1 MPENIYNTSA
11 PVLVTGA
18 TGYVAGWLVKRLLDE
33 GFTVHA
39 TVRNPDNADKLK
51 YLNSLADS
59 APGSIKYF
67 KADLLS
73 EGAFAEAM
81 QGCEV
86 VFHTASPFSMSVKDP
101 QKNLIEPAQQGTR
114 NVLNQATQTESVQR
128 VVVTS
133 SCAAIYGDV
142 ADLADTKGD
151 QFTEE
156 DWNTSSSLTHQ
167 PYSYSKTLA
176 EKAAWEIANAQDRWR
191 LVIINPSLVVGPGI
205 NPNATSAS
213 FDLVKQFGDGTMKA
227 GMVDLSIGAVD
238 VRDVAE
244 AHMAAGFNPA
254 AHGRYITSGYNTNFP
269 EFAKILRNQFGDT
282 YPFPTKTLPKWLVWI
297 IGPFLN
303 EGTTR
308 KFIDRNIGYLFLADN
323 SKGKEELG
331 LSYRPLETSLT
342 EMFQQLIDN
351 QLV

>member
-101 QKNLIEPAQQGTR
+101 QKDLIEPAQQGTR

-142 ADLADTKGD
+142 ADLADAKGD

-254 AHGRYITSGYNTNFP
+254 AHGRYITSGYNTSFP
-269 EFAKILRNQFGDT
+269 EFAKVLRKRFGDT
-282 YPFPTKTLPKWLVWI
+282 YPFPTQTLPKWLVWT

-308 KFIDRNIGYLFLADN
+308 KFIDRNIG
-323 SKGKEELG
+323 
-331 LSYRPLETSLT
+331 
-342 EMFQQLIDN
+342 
-351 QLV
+351 